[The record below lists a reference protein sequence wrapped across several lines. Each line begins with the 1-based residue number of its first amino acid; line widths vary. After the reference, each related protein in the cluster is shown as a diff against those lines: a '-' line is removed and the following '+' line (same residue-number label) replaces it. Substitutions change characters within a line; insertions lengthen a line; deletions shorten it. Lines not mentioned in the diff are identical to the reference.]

1 MDFVQLLQFSY
12 YFCILLSILQ
22 CTVSVLSN
30 LGRVFISFLDTML
43 SLNFRLCSMS
53 PCTVSLDDQTTM
65 HFWTPNHRQLNKP
78 TLVLIHG
85 YGGNSRWQ
93 FFTQVWPL
101 SRSFNLYVPDLLFFG
116 ESYTNWTDRSELF
129 QARCIREGLKRLSV
143 NKFSVVGISY
153 GGYVTYR
160 MAEIYQDEV
169 EKVVIMSSGIC
180 YTDDQKEEQLKKIG
194 RNVFDLIV
202 PEKAQD
208 MRLFMNLCIY
218 KSSPFKLI
226 PNFFL
231 MGFVQKNR
239 KEKLELAEYMLS
251 RKADPNLPILPKKTL
266 LIWGEKDNI
275 FPVFLAHQLQRHL
288 GPKSRLAILKDS
300 GHAVIID
307 LPNMVNEL
315 IKSFV
320 LG

>member
-1 MDFVQLLQFSY
+1 
-12 YFCILLSILQ
+12 
-22 CTVSVLSN
+22 
-30 LGRVFISFLDTML
+30 
-43 SLNFRLCSMS
+43 MS
-53 PCTVSLDDQTTM
+53 PCTISLDDQTTM
-65 HFWTPNHRQLNKP
+65 HFWTPNRRQLNKP

-93 FFTQVWPL
+93 FFTQ
-101 SRSFNLYVPDLLFFG
+101 
-116 ESYTNWTDRSELF
+116 
-129 QARCIREGLKRLSV
+129 
-143 NKFSVVGISY
+143 
-153 GGYVTYR
+153 
-160 MAEIYQDEV
+160 
-169 EKVVIMSSGIC
+169 
-180 YTDDQKEEQLKKIG
+180 EEQLKKIG

-208 MRLFMNLCIY
+208 MRPFMNSCIY

-231 MGFVQKNR
+231 MGFVQTICKKNR
-239 KEKLELAEYMLS
+239 KEKLELAEHMLS
-251 RKADPNLPILPKKTL
+251 QKADPNLPILTKCAVIWVKKTL

-300 GHAVIID
+300 GHAVNID
-307 LPNMVNEL
+307 SPNMVNEL